1 MELKKLIHRCK
12 QNDVKSQKLL
22 YEMFADVLFS
32 ITLKYSRN
40 YSEAEDNLQDAFI
53 KIFDKIHQFEHKG
66 SFEGWLK
73 RITINT
79 CLQRYRGQKV
89 FELVN
94 EEALKA
100 ENMEVEDQPYS
111 LQFLLKC
118 IQALPDRYRMVFNL
132 YVLDGFSHKEI
143 AQKLNISDGT
153 SKSNLSRAKVILRQQ
168 ISDANAQEIIV
179 YKKADSN

>member
-1 MELKKLIHRCK
+1 MELKNLIKRCK
-12 QNDVKSQKLL
+12 QNDIKSQKLL
-22 YEMFADVLFS
+22 YEMFVDVLFS
-32 ITLKYSRN
+32 ISLKYSRN

-73 RITINT
+73 RIAINT

-94 EEALKA
+94 GEALKA
-100 ENMEVEDQPYS
+100 EDVQVEDQQYS
-111 LQFLLKC
+111 LQFLLNC

-143 AQKLNISDGT
+143 ARQLDISEGT
-153 SKSNLSRAKVILRQQ
+153 SKSNLSRAKEILRRK
-168 ISDANAQEIIV
+168 ISEANAQNV
-179 YKKADSN
+179 SSYKKADSN

>member
-1 MELKKLIHRCK
+1 MELKKLIKRCK
-12 QNDVKSQKLL
+12 QNDITSQKLL

-32 ITLKYSRN
+32 ISLKYSRN

-53 KIFDKIHQFEHKG
+53 KIFEKIHQFEHKG

-73 RITINT
+73 RITINI

-100 ENMEVEDQPYS
+100 EELYVEDQSYS
-111 LQFLLKC
+111 LQFLLNC
-118 IQALPDRYRMVFNL
+118 IQTLPDRYRMVFNL
-132 YVLDGFSHKEI
+132 YTLDGFSHKEI
-143 AQKLNISDGT
+143 ASKLNITEGT
-153 SKSNLSRAKVILRQQ
+153 SKSNLSRAKEILRKK
-168 ISDANAQEIIV
+168 ITETNSEEAYS
-179 YKKADSN
+179 YKIDHN